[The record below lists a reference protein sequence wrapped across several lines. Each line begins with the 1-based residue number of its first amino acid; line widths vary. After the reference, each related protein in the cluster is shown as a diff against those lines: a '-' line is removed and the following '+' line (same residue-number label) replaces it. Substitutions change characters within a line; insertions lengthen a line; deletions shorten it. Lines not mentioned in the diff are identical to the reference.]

1 MRSGFKIGIGVASL
15 LLAFSLAQAQ
25 DRHEWPQ
32 WRGADRDGLSKEKG
46 LLKEWPASGPNLLWK
61 TTDLGTG
68 FSGLSVVKGTIFTM
82 GDIDGACQ
90 LMAFAEGTGKKLW
103 STKLGETGGGGG
115 YPGPRCT
122 PAVAGGQVYAIG
134 QFGNLVC
141 VDAATGKEVWRK
153 DLVKDY
159 GGQLPHWGYAESPLV
174 DDGKLY
180 CTPGGNEGAIVAL
193 NAKTGATLWRTADFK
208 DSPHYSSMILETVFG
223 QKQVIQFTSAS
234 VVGVAVADGKV
245 LWRASREGRT
255 AIVPTPVYADNQ
267 VFVTSGYGV
276 GCNAFKI
283 SKDGKGFKAEQ
294 VYANKDMVN
303 HHGGVILLD
312 GYVYGFSDG
321 SKSWTCMD
329 FMTGQVAWV
338 NKGVDKGAIAYADG
352 HFYIRS
358 QSGKGTVALIEAN
371 PKAYTE
377 KGRFDQVDRSDK
389 NSWPHPVIVN
399 GKLYIRDQGVLLCYD
414 VKGK

>member
-1 MRSGFKIGIGVASL
+1 MRSGFKTIIGVAGL
-15 LLAFSLAQAQ
+15 LLAFSQTHVLALN
-25 DRHEWPQ
+25 EWPQ

-46 LLKEWPASGPNLLWK
+46 LLKEWPAGGPKLTWK
-61 TTDLGTG
+61 ATDLGTG
-68 FSGLSVVKGTIFTM
+68 FAGLSVVKGTIFTM

-90 LMAFAEGTGKKLW
+90 LMAFAEDAGKKLW

-115 YPGPRCT
+115 FPGPRCT
-122 PAVAGGQVYAIG
+122 PTVSGGLVYALS

-153 DLVKDY
+153 DLVRDF

-180 CTPGGNEGAIVAL
+180 CTPGGNDGAIVAL
-193 NAKTGATLWRTADFK
+193 NAKTGATMWRTANFK
-208 DSPHYSSMILETVFG
+208 DAPHYSSMILETLFG
-223 QKQVIQFTSAS
+223 QKQVIQFTVSS

-245 LWRASREGRT
+245 LWRADRVGRT
-255 AIVPTPVYADNQ
+255 AIVTTPVYADNQ

-283 SKDGKGFKAEQ
+283 SKGEKGFKAEQ

-329 FMTGQVAWV
+329 LKTGRVAWA
-338 NKGVDKGAIAYADG
+338 NKGVGKGAIAYADG

-358 QSGKGTVALIEAN
+358 ESGNGTVALIDAN
-371 PKAYTE
+371 PKGYAE
-377 KGRFDQVDRSDK
+377 KGRFDQADRSDK